1 MSTTVRHRFRYLIAE
16 VPSIGDVVALGPDD
30 AHHLTRVARR
40 RSGDLVELIDPSGA
54 RWPGQ
59 VAATDPA
66 SVVVTGP
73 AVVAGSEDVRGTLW
87 LGLCKADAAETVV
100 RMVTE
105 LGLARIV
112 FVRTERI
119 GRVPGLEELERR
131 AARLA
136 RIAEVAQR
144 QCGRGAPLQIDGTVE
159 LGAALAQA
167 DTERAVMLDPRADLG
182 LPDFLAS
189 GAIEHLFVG
198 PEAGFA
204 DHERA
209 AAAEAGVRSARLG
222 PRILRVET
230 ACVAAVTTI
239 LRECS

>member
-1 MSTTVRHRFRYLIAE
+1 MRHRFRYLIAE
-16 VPSIGDVVALGPDD
+16 LPSIGDVVALSAED

-40 RSGDLVELIDPSGA
+40 QHGDPVELIDSSGV

-66 SVVVTGP
+66 SVVITGP
-73 AVVAGSEDVRGTLW
+73 SVLSAGEDVRGTLW

-119 GRVPGLEELERR
+119 GRVPGAEELERR
-131 AARLA
+131 TARLA
-136 RIAEVAQR
+136 RIAEGAQR
-144 QCGRGAPLQIDGTVE
+144 QCGRGAPLQIDGLVD

-167 DTERAVMLDPRADLG
+167 DNGRAVMLDPRADFG
-182 LPDFLAS
+182 LPGCLAD

-239 LRECS
+239 LEERA